1 MDKFWRWTTSNVM
14 GAPLN
19 AAKRTLLLEGYI
31 AQESWFDDDITP
43 KAFKADLDD
52 QGQQDDII
60 VKIHSPGGDVFA
72 AAQIYNMLKEY
83 RGKVEVH
90 VDGLA
95 ASAASVIAMA
105 GDEVCV
111 SPVSVIMIHNPAM
124 FVGGEAS
131 DLEVGIQLLNE
142 VKESIINAYVAKT
155 GLSRVKLA
163 HMMDAETW
171 MSAHKAVELGFADRI
186 LYEDTSVFESGARA
200 ANGFLF
206 DTLTVT
212 NNLAQ
217 KLPKLKALVGIPA
230 KAVAD
235 ERNEEPKEFVFVAG
249 DEQEQV
255 VTKTESIPEEPVQT
269 SQPDTPEPA
278 PQPDIPSEPPEPTE
292 PPKPQGPSVDQLAH
306 RLGLLKHW
314 R

>member
-1 MDKFWRWTTSNVM
+1 MDRFWHWTTSTIP
-14 GAPLN
+14 GAPRN
-19 AAKRTLLLEGYI
+19 TATRTLLLEGYI
-31 AQESWFDDDITP
+31 AQESWFDDEITP
-43 KAFKADLDD
+43 KAFKADLED

-111 SPVSVIMIHNPAM
+111 SPLSVVMIHNPAM
-124 FVGGEAS
+124 VVGGEAS
-131 DLEVGIQLLNE
+131 DLAVGIQLLNE
-142 VKESIINAYVAKT
+142 VKESIINAYAAKT
-155 GLSRVKLA
+155 SLSRTKISHL
-163 HMMDAETW
+163 MDRETW
-171 MSAHKAVELGFADRI
+171 MSAHKAIELGFADRI
-186 LYEDTSVFESGARA
+186 LYEDTSIVVHGERA
-200 ANGFLF
+200 TNGFLF

-217 KLPKLKALVGIPA
+217 KLPKLRARGGVP
-230 KAVAD
+230 
-235 ERNEEPKEFVFVAG
+235 
-249 DEQEQV
+249 EQEDVQDDDEAPLPSDTTDCPDASEEQKVEENDEAKV
-255 VTKTESIPEEPVQT
+255 VPDELQADPVV
-269 SQPDTPEPA
+269 PN
-278 PQPDIPSEPPEPTE
+278 
-292 PPKPQGPSVDQLAH
+292 GPHIDQLVY
-306 RLGLLKHW
+306 RLDLIKHW